1 MNSAGKAPPP
11 LTVAAAAASDELS
24 RCGADKRAR
33 VALWTVVPIN
43 GVESLPGFECTE
55 SSRVATVK
63 SARRERNAILK
74 RVLRK
79 RDRKVVVRELTFLKD
94 AVTQR
99 SKRM

>member
-24 RCGADKRAR
+24 RCGAEKRAR
-33 VALWTVVPIN
+33 VALWTAVPIN

-63 SARRERNAILK
+63 SARSERNAILK
-74 RVLRK
+74 RVRSASVTERWL
-79 RDRKVVVRELTFLKD
+79 VRELTFLKD
-94 AVTQR
+94 ILP
-99 SKRM
+99 